1 VTTDGGESPRRSGRP
16 PRLSRAR
23 VVDAAEAIVVG
34 EGIEALT
41 MRRVA
46 EQLGASTMA
55 LYRHVRDKDELLVAL
70 LDRLASQVPRPS
82 LPADPRARL
91 LAVCRLMHDGLAAQ
105 PWVVGV
111 LAKGDL
117 IAPSILWM
125 IEEILA
131 ALIACGLSEG
141 EAVAGYRTVWQF
153 TVGELMIAQG
163 LAELERPPFVLSV
176 LEDADAREYPTLAA
190 VSEYWGRARRVKSYD
205 DGLAALI
212 DGLLARA

>member
-1 VTTDGGESPRRSGRP
+1 M
-16 PRLSRAR
+16 SRAA
-23 VVDAAEAIVVG
+23 VVEAAEAIVAA

-55 LYRHVRDKDELLVAL
+55 LYRHVGDKDELLVAL
-70 LDRLASQVPRPS
+70 LDRLAAQVPRPS
-82 LPADPRARL
+82 LPVDPRARL

-125 IEEILA
+125 IEDILA

-141 EAVAGYRTVWQF
+141 EAVAGYRMVWQF
-153 TVGELMIAQG
+153 TVGELMIARG

-176 LEDADAREYPTLAA
+176 LEDVDAREYPTLAA
-190 VSEYWGRARRVKSYD
+190 VAEHWRRARKDQSYD

-212 DGLLARA
+212 DGLLGPA

>member
-1 VTTDGGESPRRSGRP
+1 MTDGGERPRRPGRP
-16 PRLSRAR
+16 PRLSQAE

-34 EGIEALT
+34 EGIDALT

-46 EQLGASTMA
+46 ERLGASTMA

-70 LDRLASQVPRPS
+70 LDRLAGEVPRPS

-91 LAVCRLMHDGLAAQ
+91 LVVCRLMHDGLAAQ

-131 ALIACGLSEG
+131 ALIACGLGER
-141 EAVAGYRTVWQF
+141 EAVAGYRAVWQF
-153 TVGELMIAQG
+153 TVGELMIAEG
-163 LAELERPPFVLSV
+163 VAGLERPPFVLGV
-176 LEDADAREYPTLAA
+176 LEAVDAREYPTLAA
-190 VSEYWGRARRVKSYD
+190 VSEYWRRARQDHGYD
-205 DGLAALI
+205 DGLAALV
-212 DGLLARA
+212 DGLLGPA

>member
-1 VTTDGGESPRRSGRP
+1 
-16 PRLSRAR
+16 
-23 VVDAAEAIVVG
+23 
-34 EGIEALT
+34 
-41 MRRVA
+41 MRRVG

-70 LDRLASQVPRPS
+70 LDRLAPRVPRPS

-91 LAVCRLMHDGLAAQ
+91 LAICRLMHDGLAEQ

-131 ALIACGLSEG
+131 AFVACGLSHDQ
-141 EAVAGYRTVWQF
+141 AVAGYRTVWQF
-153 TVGELMIAQG
+153 TVGELTIAKG
-163 LAELERPPFVLSV
+163 LAELERPPFVLGV
-176 LEDADAREYPTLAA
+176 LEDVDAREHPTLAA
-190 VSEYWGRARRVKSYD
+190 VSGHWRRAREAHGYD
-205 DGLAALI
+205 DGLAALV
-212 DGLLARA
+212 DGLLAQA